1 MKYVKLIGIIGLMA
15 FSVIAGFVGYQYTK
29 ADFVTT
35 DGTTYQWQEL
45 EGNWVII
52 NYFAPWCV
60 PCLREMPELHEFD
73 RALPANTKA
82 IKL

>member
-45 EGNWVII
+45 EGNWV
-52 NYFAPWCV
+52 
-60 PCLREMPELHEFD
+60 
-73 RALPANTKA
+73 
-82 IKL
+82 